1 MGGFRLGM
9 AKGGEREGF
18 RRGGILGCVDGGE
31 GSPSLASSAV
41 LASLPKRLPPPPPTT
56 ANTTVR
62 HGSSNWWHCICL
74 LVFGG
79 GCDVEKKIW
88 QATFK
93 KVVGGGEE
101 RLEVG

>member
-41 LASLPKRLPPPPPTT
+41 LASLPKRLPPPPPPPPPTPPLDMDR
-56 ANTTVR
+56 VIGGIVFVFWFSVVVVMWKR
-62 HGSSNWWHCICL
+62 KFGKQLLKKWW
-74 LVFGG
+74 
-79 GCDVEKKIW
+79 VEGKRGWK
-88 QATFK
+88 
-93 KVVGGGEE
+93 
-101 RLEVG
+101 